1 MSSLVSSE
9 KEDLHKIKLTGLSN
23 EELLD
28 VSLLFTLLKYFTLDG
43 NNNIKKISE
52 RTFSSRDLCFM

>member
-1 MSSLVSSE
+1 MSSLVSAE

-28 VSLLFTLLKYFTLDG
+28 VCLLFSLLK
-43 NNNIKKISE
+43 
-52 RTFSSRDLCFM
+52 